1 MTRRSKKV
9 PLYERN
15 EAKREKT
22 DNVQTKVQRQ
32 PGGIKAFIKTICDAK
47 GAPNRVGVV
56 SSLLRRVAQDQS
68 MMAFRMA
75 VLSLGEVSSSTQVKR
90 SLSTTHPSSQV
101 AITQRPETHETSFA
115 WSMALQSTPAGAA
128 AAAVGRRKGLGTMQ
142 PPPRET
148 VSAGCIV
155 QRGRIRTALK
165 VGVGVDAFVRVR
177 IAANDTANLE
187 ISRG

>member
-9 PLYERN
+9 HFYERN
-15 EAKREKT
+15 ETNKDRQCTNEGAKTARRDKSVHK
-22 DNVQTKVQRQ
+22 DDLR
-32 PGGIKAFIKTICDAK
+32 CK

-155 QRGRIRTALK
+155 SGEGYLQLSRL
-165 VGVGVDAFVRVR
+165 VLVLMHSYAFGLPPM
-177 IAANDTANLE
+177 TPQT
-187 ISRG
+187 

>member
-1 MTRRSKKV
+1 MTRRSKKS
-9 PLYERN
+9 PTIRN
-15 EAKREKT
+15 ETKRIKT

-75 VLSLGEVSSSTQVKR
+75 VLSLGEVSSCRQVKR

-155 QRGRIRTALK
+155 SGEGYVQL
-165 VGVGVDAFVRVR
+165 
-177 IAANDTANLE
+177 
-187 ISRG
+187 SRLVLVLMHSCASGLPPMTPQT

>member
-1 MTRRSKKV
+1 MTRRSKKKSN
-9 PLYERN
+9 YTN
-15 EAKREKT
+15 ETKRIKT

-32 PGGIKAFIKTICDAK
+32 PGGIKAFVKTICDVK

-75 VLSLGEVSSSTQVKR
+75 VLSLGEVSSSRQVKR

-142 PPPRET
+142 PPPREK
-148 VSAGCIV
+148 VSVGCIV
-155 QRGRIRTALK
+155 SGERYVQLSRLVLGLMHSY
-165 VGVGVDAFVRVR
+165 AFGLPPM
-177 IAANDTANLE
+177 TPQT
-187 ISRG
+187 